1 MLEKVFLQHDLAKN
15 KLNILTF
22 FAMGLFFL
30 TNLANFGRV
39 SAPEIFL
46 RETMVNKRI
55 WIIKDNYH
63 MEFIVLDW
71 VMKVEK
77 WTFMIFFRQCHAM

>member
-1 MLEKVFLQHDLAKN
+1 MNSKDIFTNENKLYIVKRLYVRKSFLQHDLAKN

-55 WIIKDNYH
+55 WIIEDNYH
-63 MEFIVLDW
+63 MKFI
-71 VMKVEK
+71 
-77 WTFMIFFRQCHAM
+77 A